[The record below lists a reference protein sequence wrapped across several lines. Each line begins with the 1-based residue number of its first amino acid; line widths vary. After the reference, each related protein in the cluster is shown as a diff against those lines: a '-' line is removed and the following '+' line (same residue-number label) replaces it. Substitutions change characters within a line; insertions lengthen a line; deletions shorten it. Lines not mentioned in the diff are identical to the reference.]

1 MNKIKDMDLFLSYLK
16 EIYSTNPS
24 LDVLSDTIYN
34 ELCLFYVSNGKRKRI
49 KKENLLKVQVNL
61 KDSFPDNTVISG
73 RNRYFY
79 TFENRCGKSDSVFY
93 REIQSSIEIF
103 VASPASKI
111 YEMAS
116 KVFNFIINNN
126 IVCQCKIAKVMRNDA
141 FVIRVSDKEKAKMI
155 IDYIN
160 SLEYN
165 SDIKPNPFIFNTGN
179 VGVVSSRELSYTN
192 ILSLLLRNY
201 FIKVREEAEVD
212 SYDFANFIE
221 SELLFFESGN
231 YDYFYKSYGIS
242 FEDVNSFINSSRLIM
257 DNIRKNLTLDD
268 VFSYS
273 SSKSNDDYFSFD
285 DKSLEKL
292 LYVIYRLSNYYNTS
306 DVHKMMEYYSKTG
319 NADIFT
325 RRDSIRYTVVSSIS
339 PVKLK
344 YMVMKIGT
352 NALYDSVRLT
362 LDKYDD
368 KQCIYAIE
376 KFILTGLLDGFTR
389 DDGVRNK
396 LGLVVP
402 RDWLNDI
409 MMNELDGK
417 NKDIFKVI
425 NRLSNVD
432 KKKIMSSI
440 DNDFSDINEEEV
452 SKIMEVRSY
461 IEIIASSIYDS
472 IFLKI
477 NKDDDKKI
485 GRK

>member
-1 MNKIKDMDLFLSYLK
+1 
-16 EIYSTNPS
+16 
-24 LDVLSDTIYN
+24 
-34 ELCLFYVSNGKRKRI
+34 
-49 KKENLLKVQVNL
+49 
-61 KDSFPDNTVISG
+61 
-73 RNRYFY
+73 
-79 TFENRCGKSDSVFY
+79 
-93 REIQSSIEIF
+93 
-103 VASPASKI
+103 
-111 YEMAS
+111 
-116 KVFNFIINNN
+116 
-126 IVCQCKIAKVMRNDA
+126 
-141 FVIRVSDKEKAKMI
+141 
-155 IDYIN
+155 
-160 SLEYN
+160 
-165 SDIKPNPFIFNTGN
+165 
-179 VGVVSSRELSYTN
+179 
-192 ILSLLLRNY
+192 
-201 FIKVREEAEVD
+201 
-212 SYDFANFIE
+212 
-221 SELLFFESGN
+221 
-231 YDYFYKSYGIS
+231 
-242 FEDVNSFINSSRLIM
+242 M

-268 VFSYS
+268 VFLYS
-273 SSKSNDDYFSFD
+273 SSKENDDYFSFD

-306 DVHKMMEYYSKTG
+306 DVHKMMEYYSETG

-352 NALYDSVRLT
+352 NALMNSIRLT

-402 RDWLNDI
+402 RNWLNDI

-440 DNDFSDINEEEV
+440 DNNFSDINEEEV